1 MVVKIRLM
9 LQSLMAQ
16 PVSGLSTAFGSLALT
31 RRGVG
36 ANMIWVAPEQKLVA
50 VVRWIDRDAFDGFT
64 AEVMAAL
71 R

>member
-1 MVVKIRLM
+1 
-9 LQSLMAQ
+9 
-16 PVSGLSTAFGSLALT
+16 
-31 RRGVG
+31 
-36 ANMIWVAPEQKLVA
+36 MIWVAPEQKLVA